1 MRFRRKDGTHK
12 TLSNVIFELNGMV
25 PVEVIGAQ
33 KLVGKLTIG
42 ICEDSALV
50 KIVES

>member
-33 KLVGKLTIG
+33 EPVDKLTIG
-42 ICEDSALV
+42 IYEDSALV